1 MTPIKICNQVTK
13 QQFKLE
19 HIEFNELI
27 ERLQNSVP
35 IQCEMN
41 RITNRTYYDSFDWRL
56 YQAGYHLSA
65 IPQDNIFVLNLGLL
79 QGTTPDLLI
88 HVNTLPRFV
97 WDLPNISKLRRPLKE
112 ILEMRALLPQVTI
125 ETNCRP
131 TRVLNSDQKT
141 VVRIDLEEYRIPI
154 PESSRDIMLPSTLC
168 VYPIKGY
175 STPLKKITSLLTGKF
190 RLNPVKKNLLDRS
203 LIALDRQVAD
213 YSSKLNITIDPA
225 MRADSA
231 TKIVLSHLLTSMQ
244 INTPGVLKDID
255 SEFLH
260 DYRVAIRRTRSALS
274 QIKNVFTDDVIDSF
288 TSEFARLG
296 KITSPTRDLDV
307 YLLKFDTYKSALP
320 LAVRDDLDP
329 MREFIQSRQ
338 KREHHRMVESLKSSN
353 YQQLIQRWTEFL
365 ASPLPENPKQP
376 NAKLPIG
383 DFANKRIW
391 RLYKRVIR
399 EGGAITPNTQ
409 AVHLHNLRKTCKKLR
424 YLMEFFQSLYSNKK
438 IKANIKTLKELQDN
452 LGDFQDFEVQETA
465 LKEFSEEMLNAG
477 ETPAKTLLAMGIL
490 VQDLDL
496 RRQKARSEFSARYHQ
511 FSSKRHQA
519 QFKELFAE

>member
-1 MTPIKICNQVTK
+1 MTK
-13 QQFKLE
+13 QQFRLE
-19 HIEFNELI
+19 HIEFDEII
-27 ERLQNSVP
+27 ERLQKSVA
-35 IQCEMN
+35 IQCESKYSV
-41 RITNRTYYDSFDWRL
+41 NRTYYDSFDWRL
-56 YQAGYHLSA
+56 YRAGYHLSA
-65 IPQDNIFVLNLGLL
+65 IPQDDIFVLNLGLL
-79 QGTTPDLLI
+79 KGTTSDLLI
-88 HVNTLPRFV
+88 HVNTLPQFV
-97 WDLPNISKLRRPLKE
+97 WDLPNSSKLRQPLEKT
-112 ILEMRALLPQVTI
+112 LEMRALLPQVTI
-125 ETNCRP
+125 KTICRP
-131 TRVLNSDQKT
+131 ARVLNSDHKT
-141 VVRIDLEEYRIPI
+141 VVRIDFEEYRVPI
-154 PESSRDIMLPSTLC
+154 PESGRDNILPSTLC

-175 STPLKKITSLLTGKF
+175 SAPLKKITSLLTGKF
-190 RLNPVKKNLLDRS
+190 ALNPVKKNLLDRS
-203 LIALDRQVAD
+203 LIALGLQAAD
-213 YSSKLNITIDPA
+213 YSSKLNVTLDPT
-225 MRADSA
+225 MRTDSA
-231 TKIVLSHLLTSMQ
+231 TKIVLCHLLASMQ
-244 INTPGVLKDID
+244 LNIPGVLKDID

-274 QIKNVFTDDVIDSF
+274 QIKNVFTDNIIDTF
-288 TSEFARLG
+288 ASEFAQLG
-296 KITSPTRDLDV
+296 QITSPTRDLDV

-376 NAKLPIG
+376 NAKLPIRA
-383 DFANKRIW
+383 FANKRIW

-399 EGGAITPNTQ
+399 EGGAITPTTQ
-409 AVHLHNLRKTCKKLR
+409 AVHLHDLRKTCKKLR

-490 VQDLDL
+490 VQNLDQ
-496 RRQKARSEFSARYHQ
+496 RRQEARSEFAARYRD
-511 FSSKRHQA
+511 FASKPHRA
-519 QFKELFAE
+519 QFKELFAEQRIKKNH